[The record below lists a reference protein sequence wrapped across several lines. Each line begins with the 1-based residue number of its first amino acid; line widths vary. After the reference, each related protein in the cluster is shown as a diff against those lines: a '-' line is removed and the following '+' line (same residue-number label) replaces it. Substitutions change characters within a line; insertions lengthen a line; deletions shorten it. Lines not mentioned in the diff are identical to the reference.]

1 MNDLFDGVKRLST
14 GQQASLK
21 RSAGRTLREADA
33 AALQAFFTAVP
44 PQKPYNREK
53 AFAVVCGI
61 CLWKSEQRNNTKP
74 FAECMHILRLQKGT
88 DGCDGLDARFRNLI
102 DTAWNDDDGY
112 MAAKLT
118 RMLKLL
124 KSSEISCPDPE
135 GLYKDLCNW
144 DHPERFV
151 QRRWMEAYLS
161 LKTDR
166 ADDIGS
172 IEESN
177 EINE

>member
-1 MNDLFDGVKRLST
+1 MNDLFDGVGRLSA

-21 RSAGRTLREADA
+21 RAAGRPLREADA

-44 PQKPYNREK
+44 PQKPYEREK

-61 CLWKSEQRNNTKP
+61 CLWKSEQRSNTMP
-74 FAECMHILRLQKGT
+74 FAECMHLLRLKKGA

-124 KSSEISCPDPE
+124 KSSEIACPDPE
-135 GLYKDLCNW
+135 GLFADLKNW

-166 ADDIGS
+166 ADDNAS
-172 IEESN
+172 IEEAK